1 MVNFVL
7 LAVYLAR
14 MNRSLPAARE
24 TLRQWLS
31 GPYAR
36 VFFGLVLLVGL
47 LATLLLSVVQSHVQ
61 ATGLV
66 LLIAACEL
74 TGDFTLVMVL
84 LKSGLF
90 PRQTALAYSARGI

>member
-1 MVNFVL
+1 
-7 LAVYLAR
+7 